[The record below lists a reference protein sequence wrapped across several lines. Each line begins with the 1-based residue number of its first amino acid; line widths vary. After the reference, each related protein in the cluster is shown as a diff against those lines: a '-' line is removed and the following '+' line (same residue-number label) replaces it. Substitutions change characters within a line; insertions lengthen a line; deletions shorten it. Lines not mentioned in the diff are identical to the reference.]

1 MILVLDSSALITLTR
16 IGNLDLLQ
24 QLAET
29 VHVPQAVYDEVV
41 GAGVDQPGRRA
52 VESAQWIV
60 RHQVQDRDA
69 VVRLRGRLGRGEAEA
84 IVLAME
90 LRADHVILDDATAR
104 RIAEAEGC
112 RVVGLLGLLV
122 HAKERGVTPVVR
134 PVLDR
139 MLAAGFYIDD
149 ELYRSIL
156 KSSRE
161 E

>member
-41 GAGVDQPGRRA
+41 CAGVDQPGRRA

-90 LRADHVILDDATAR
+90 LRADHVILDDAQ
-104 RIAEAEGC
+104 
-112 RVVGLLGLLV
+112 
-122 HAKERGVTPVVR
+122 
-134 PVLDR
+134 LD
-139 MLAAGFYIDD
+139 
-149 ELYRSIL
+149 E
-156 KSSRE
+156 
-161 E
+161 

>member
-16 IGNLDLLQ
+16 IGNLELLQ

-29 VHVPQAVYDEVV
+29 VHVPQPVYDEVV
-41 GAGVDQPGRRA
+41 GAGVDKPGRRA
-52 VESAQWIV
+52 VESAQWIL
-60 RHQVQDRDA
+60 RHQVQDRDT
-69 VVRLRGRLGRGEAEA
+69 VVRLRERLGRGEAEA

-112 RVVGLLGLLV
+112 RVLGLLGLLV
-122 HAKERGVTPVVR
+122 HAKERGVIPAVR

-139 MLAAGFYIDD
+139 ILAAGFYIDD